1 MKFLQP
7 QDGCWYGYSDRCS
20 RSFSEA
26 ETMVAGQRVA
36 RACGPGVLLQEPT
49 DYVKVPAG
57 GMGAALVL
65 VKRYPFLEP
74 YTLW

>member
-1 MKFLQP
+1 
-7 QDGCWYGYSDRCS
+7 
-20 RSFSEA
+20 
-26 ETMVAGQRVA
+26 MVAGQRVA